1 MLGLSSLIAVFCGCS
16 GFLCLSVYFCLS
28 VSHTDPP
35 HCTLLL
41 VIHFS
46 AKQPSALL
54 ALDQDEVKRR
64 LAEKA
69 TALVL
74 EQPDISAFCDADI
87 PFFPKSKLSA
97 KYCLKR
103 KKVGTFLLM

>member
-1 MLGLSSLIAVFCGCS
+1 MVAVAF
-16 GFLCLSVYFCLS
+16 SVYFCLS
-28 VSHTDPP
+28 LSHTDPP

-41 VIHFS
+41 MIHFS

-74 EQPDISAFCDADI
+74 EQPDISAFCEADI
-87 PFFPKSKLSA
+87 PCFPKSKLSA
-97 KYCLKR
+97 KYYHKR
-103 KKVGTFLLM
+103 KKVGTFLLI